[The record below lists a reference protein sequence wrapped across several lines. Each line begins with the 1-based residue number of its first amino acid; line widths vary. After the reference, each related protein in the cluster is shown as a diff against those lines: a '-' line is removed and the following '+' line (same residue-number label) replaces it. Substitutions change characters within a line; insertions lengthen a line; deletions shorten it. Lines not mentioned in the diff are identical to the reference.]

1 MTECHTYQ
9 KGGPFEKQDL
19 VGLNDLSK
27 VAQVGLEL
35 LHIWDQLIDNAG
47 PCLHTIA
54 NQPQRHNG
62 CGHLRPNVSCS
73 LIFVSYESISK
84 QHVIHPKVWFW
95 NNIQLV
101 KQQKKEHKGLLRH
114 YADKDY
120 SCFDQTTFIY
130 IHSMLTK
137 SIYIS

>member
-62 CGHLRPNVSCS
+62 CGHLRPNSFILADIGY
-73 LIFVSYESISK
+73 LIKCLIPNGGSEA
-84 QHVIHPKVWFW
+84 
-95 NNIQLV
+95 
-101 KQQKKEHKGLLRH
+101 G
-114 YADKDY
+114 
-120 SCFDQTTFIY
+120 T
-130 IHSMLTK
+130 
-137 SIYIS
+137 